1 MTRQGDVIQ
10 VIDGAGTLAQVEA
23 DPYQAALLTWLEGKP
38 DNTRAAYFSALRDF
52 MKFLA
57 ELPAELPADGQPR
70 HWRQVTPLDVAGWKE
85 DLKRRGL
92 ADTTI
97 AQRLSALSSFYSY
110 LQRPQADGQPI
121 QAVNPV
127 DGVGRDDLEVSPY
140 ERARPVSAED
150 FRAILDVIDAD
161 TVTGARD
168 RALFLFYVLCGRRR
182 SEVLRL
188 RGRDLR
194 IEAGQAVTYRV
205 RLKRG
210 KVKWKQLPPPVWAAI
225 QRYLELAGRTLQ
237 DNSPLFVATVDNGR
251 YLRRHY
257 NAPPLQEEQPITG
270 EAVAQAL
277 DRYARRAG
285 LDPQAVTLHSLR
297 HLGARLFKDAAGGD
311 VVQTQMFLDHA
322 NLATTQIYV
331 QQLEGEKHAHWQAMA
346 NALEV

>member
-1 MTRQGDVIQ
+1 MGDVIQ
-10 VIDGAGTLAQVEA
+10 VIDGAGTLAQVEG
-23 DPYQAALLTWLEGKP
+23 DPYQVALLTWLEGKP
-38 DNTRAAYFSALRDF
+38 ENTRAAYMSALRDF
-52 MKFLA
+52 LA
-57 ELPAELPADGQPR
+57 YTAQRSEDGQPAHPR
-70 HWRQVTPLDVAGWKE
+70 DVLPLDVAGWKE
-85 DLKRRGL
+85 NLKGRDL

-140 ERARPVSAED
+140 ERARKISAGD
-150 FRAILDVIDAD
+150 FRAILDTIDAG

-168 RALFLFYVLCGRRR
+168 RALFLFYVLCARRR

-194 IEAGQAVTYRV
+194 VDAGRVAYRV

-210 KVKWKQLPPPVWAAI
+210 AVKWKELPPPVWEAI
-225 QRYLELAGRTLQ
+225 KGYLDVAGRTLQ
-237 DNSPLFVATVDNGR
+237 DNSPLFTATVDNGR

-257 NAPPLQEEQPITG
+257 NAPPLQEEEQPITG
-270 EAVAQAL
+270 EAIAQAL
-277 DRYARRAG
+277 ARYARRAG

-297 HLGARLFKDAAGGD
+297 HLGAELYNDASGGD
-311 VVQTQMFLDHA
+311 VRQTQLFLDHA
-322 NLATTQIYV
+322 HLNTTQIYLT
-331 QQLEGEKHAHWQAMA
+331 QLTGEKHKHWQAMA
-346 NALEV
+346 NALQV